1 MEQLEN
7 FIIAVR
13 NLLLTHVDTSL
24 PIDADEINKVI
35 NLCESYMDTPLT
47 DEEREYV
54 KFTIQSQFTIDLTH
68 GASILGN
75 PNVKRWLDNAKTEI
89 EWTYWKA
96 FRDYLANDQ
105 KRAEKIIEENEKV
118 IDNILDY
125 SGDPRIEGSWSRK
138 GLVMGNV
145 QSGKTQNYLGLI
157 NKAMDAG
164 YKIIILLGGHMKD

>member
-24 PIDADEINKVI
+24 PIDPDEINKVI

-47 DEEREYV
+47 DEERDYV

-75 PNVKRWLDNAKTEI
+75 PNVKRWLDNG
-89 EWTYWKA
+89 
-96 FRDYLANDQ
+96 
-105 KRAEKIIEENEKV
+105 V
-118 IDNILDY
+118 
-125 SGDPRIEGSWSRK
+125 
-138 GLVMGNV
+138 
-145 QSGKTQNYLGLI
+145 
-157 NKAMDAG
+157 
-164 YKIIILLGGHMKD
+164 